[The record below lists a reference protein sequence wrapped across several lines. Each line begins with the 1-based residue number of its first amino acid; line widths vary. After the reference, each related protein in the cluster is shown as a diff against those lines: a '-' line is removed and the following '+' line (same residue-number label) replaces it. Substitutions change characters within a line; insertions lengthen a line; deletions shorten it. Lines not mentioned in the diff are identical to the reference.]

1 MIINNL
7 YLYIVIKDRF
17 LMVRLF
23 SHFWVKYY
31 TLRHK
36 PVYPKITL
44 KSESLIRLIEH
55 KICCLFLCSCL
66 RLHCLPTIFFSQ
78 NFISLSES
86 FIGLEYKKCCSSQC
100 YMFVW
105 KTMMSISGIEHST
118 APFKILRNRHN
129 WALRWMPNK
138 TFSG

>member
-105 KTMMSISGIEHST
+105 KRWCQN
-118 APFKILRNRHN
+118 KWN
-129 WALRWMPNK
+129 W
-138 TFSG
+138 TFYCPIQNLEKSSQLSSEMNAE